1 MKYLRNLFF
10 LFIFYPLLALADNGT
25 DNNAGS
31 PDIATVA
38 KQLNLYGGE
47 RASIQWKRIFSSKR
61 HLKRYKLD
69 KLPIYERLQLKKYL
83 IEHAADSEQ
92 PIIPGL

>member
-1 MKYLRNLFF
+1 MKKFYSIYF
-10 LFIFYPLLALADNGT
+10 LFIFTPLLVFAEQDHPS
-25 DNNAGS
+25 NNIEA
-31 PDIATVA
+31 VA
-38 KQLNLYGGE
+38 KEFNLYGGQK
-47 RASIQWKRIFSSKR
+47 AVIQWERVFSSPR

-69 KLPIYERLQLKKYL
+69 KLPISTRLALKKYL